1 MTEILDLIPDESD
14 STVDDIVLPF
24 AADLLQ
30 VRGRVIRL
38 GDTVD
43 RILRRHDYPESVSR
57 LLGEAITLGI
67 LLGTSLK
74 FEGRFILQTSTDGP
88 VSAIV
93 VDFET
98 PDRVRAWAQY
108 DETALAAIDIDAA
121 FNPAVLLGNGH
132 LALTIDSGLQ
142 QNRYQGLVPLVNANL
157 SEAADLY
164 FAQSEQIP
172 TFVRLAVAESMIGDE
187 RKWRA
192 GGLLVQHLPEVGMA
206 VAHRDLAPGDVPEG
220 QASLPEFEEADQWVE
235 ARALAATIEDH
246 ELVDPDL
253 ATERLLY
260 RLFHENDV
268 RVFEK
273 STLKEQCRCTEQ
285 SVGQMLK
292 NFTAEER
299 ADMVVDGGI
308 FVVCQFC
315 STRYD
320 YDPVSLEPDNK

>member
-1 MTEILDLIPDESD
+1 MAEILNLIPDEPVKV
-14 STVDDIVLPF
+14 VDDIVLPF

-30 VRGRVIRL
+30 VRGRVVRL
-38 GDTVD
+38 GETVD
-43 RILRRHDYPESVSR
+43 RILRRHDYPEPVSR

-88 VSAIV
+88 VSTMV
-93 VDFET
+93 VDFES

-108 DETALAAIDIDAA
+108 DEAALAAFDDAA
-121 FNPAVLLGNGH
+121 FDPVALLGNGH

-142 QNRYQGLVPLVNANL
+142 QNRYQGLVPLENANL

-172 TFVRLAVAESMIGDE
+172 TFVRLAVAESMVGDE

-192 GGLLVQHLPEVGMA
+192 GGLLVQHLPEAGMA
-206 VAHRDLAPGDVPEG
+206 VAHRDLAPGDVPAG
-220 QASLPEFEEADQWVE
+220 QTPVAEFDAADQWVE
-235 ARALAATIEDH
+235 ARARAATLQDH
-246 ELVDPDL
+246 ELVDLDL

-268 RVFEK
+268 RIFEK
-273 STLKEQCRCTEQ
+273 TTLKEQCRCTEQ
-285 SVGQMLK
+285 NVADMLR
-292 NFTAEER
+292 NFSAEER

-320 YDPVSLEPDNK
+320 YDPAALETDRR